1 MLTTRLTEM
10 FGLGR
15 PIVLAPMANGATSG
29 HLAAAVSAAGGLGL
43 FGGINSA
50 GPEWVRE
57 QIRFLRARADARW
70 GVGFITWLIPNYE
83 KNFQVCLDEHVPIM
97 AFSFAD
103 PTEYVARA
111 KAAGA
116 KVLCQVQTMESA
128 RVALAAGA
136 DVLVAQGNE
145 AGGHTGEL
153 GTLPFLAQVLEVAGN
168 TPVIAS
174 GGIGSARALAAV
186 FAAGAEGAW
195 IGTPLLAT
203 HEAVEVADSYKKCIV
218 ESDGQDTVFTRVF
231 DIIYDL
237 KFPAEIA
244 GRARV
249 NSITREWHGREDEVR
264 QRREELEARN
274 PRRPVLERDPE
285 VHPIWMGQSAGS
297 VHGVRSVADVIGE
310 LCDGAE
316 RLLQERSRTLIR

>member
-10 FGLGR
+10 FGLRR
-15 PIVLAPMANGATSG
+15 PIVLAPMGNGATSG

-43 FGGINSA
+43 FGGIHSS
-50 GPEWVRE
+50 GPEWIRE
-57 QIRFLRARADARW
+57 QIRLLQTRADALW
-70 GVGFITWLIPNYE
+70 GVGFITWLIPNHE
-83 KNFQVCLDEHVPIM
+83 KNLQVCLGEHVPIM
-97 AFSFAD
+97 AFSFGD
-103 PTEYVARA
+103 PGQYVARA

-128 RVALAAGA
+128 SVALAAGA

-145 AGGHTGEL
+145 AGGHTGQL
-153 GTLPFLAQVLEVAGN
+153 GTLPFLAQVLEMAGN

-174 GGIGSARALAAV
+174 GGVGSGRALAAV
-186 FAAGAEGAW
+186 LAAGAEGAW

-218 ESDGQDTVFTRVF
+218 ESDGQDTIFTRVF
-231 DIIYDL
+231 DIMYNL
-237 KFPAEIA
+237 RFPDEIA

-249 NSITREWHGREDEVR
+249 NSVTREWHGREDEVR
-264 QRREELEARN
+264 QRREELAARN

-285 VHPIWMGQSAGS
+285 MDPIWMGQSAGS
-297 VHGVRSVADVIGE
+297 VRGVKSVAEVIGE
-310 LCDGAE
+310 ICDGAE
-316 RLLQERSRTLIR
+316 RLLRERSRALVR